1 MTPETIFTLLA
12 ATVLG
17 AFLHRM
23 RGGGLSAIPRFPG
36 RSLWTAAL
44 VFGAVTA
51 VAFDPM
57 IGLALLLAYL
67 GGSVHGWGSYFDLG
81 RKRDGWGDDPEVEWI
96 DTALRHLFGPEWAG
110 DKGHIHPIRG
120 YTGDV
125 IYNEGRIRSASW
137 RFWRDFTGLALRGLH
152 YLPMFAVLPL
162 VGLSWWAV
170 LPGGVALALFA
181 PAYWLGHKT
190 PGGTGT
196 AEWIVGG
203 IFGAA
208 LATQYLLVVDSIT

>member
-1 MTPETIFTLLA
+1 
-12 ATVLG
+12 VLG
-17 AFLHRM
+17 AFLHRL
-23 RGGGLSAIPRFPG
+23 RGGGLDAVPRFPG

-81 RKRDGWGDDPEVEWI
+81 RKADGWEDDPEVEWI

-110 DKGHIHPIRG
+110 DKVHIHPIRG

-125 IYNEGRIRSASW
+125 IYNEGRIRPASW

-152 YLPMFAVLPL
+152 YLPMFAILPL
-162 VGLSWWAV
+162 AGLSWAAMA
-170 LPGGVALALFA
+170 LGLVALALFA
-181 PAYWLGHKT
+181 PAYWLGWRT
-190 PGGTGT
+190 RWNTGA
-196 AEWIVGG
+196 AEWIVGA
-203 IFGAA
+203 IFGAV
-208 LATQYLLVVDSIT
+208 LGGQYLLAL